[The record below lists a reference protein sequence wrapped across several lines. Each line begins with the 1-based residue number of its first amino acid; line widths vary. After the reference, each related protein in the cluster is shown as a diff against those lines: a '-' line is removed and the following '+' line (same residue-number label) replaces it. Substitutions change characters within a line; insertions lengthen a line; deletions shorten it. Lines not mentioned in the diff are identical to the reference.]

1 MPRTKKP
8 KPEEPKP
15 DEEKTSAELSAEIE
29 AMIAQLAQK
38 KKTLNDVK
46 KKEDLAAEQAR
57 KEAEIQFNQ
66 EFVEKA
72 KEIRFS
78 DYESEHMTVYEV
90 IKYLIRPPE
99 DEEPLEDMPDSVEGG
114 IDLGA
119 LLKKAGGA

>member
-1 MPRTKKP
+1 MPRAKSDSVKS
-8 KPEEPKP
+8 
-15 DEEKTSAELSAEIE
+15 SAELDAEIK
-29 AMIAQLAQK
+29 AMQEKIAAKRKASKAAKLR
-38 KKTLNDVK
+38 
-46 KKEDLAAEQAR
+46 EDLAAEQAR
-57 KEAEIQFNQ
+57 REAEIRFNR

-114 IDLGA
+114 LDLLA
-119 LLKKAGGA
+119 LMAKQAEQENKT